1 MPSQRRTIKLVIP
14 IAKTVDFKP
23 GKRNVFFHILTD
35 CNLSCQH
42 CYIKPEQHGTGSVPG
57 ETIEKWLKLFMD
69 EKKESN
75 VIFLGGEP
83 TMHKDLPEAI
93 KTAKQLGYRS
103 VTVDTNG
110 FLFNNFLDKVTPA
123 DLDFLS
129 FSLDGPTPDVNDP
142 IRGEG
147 VFETCAE
154 NIRKAVA
161 KRFNVSLIYTV
172 SRRNIDYL
180 HRMPDLLVEWGVKR
194 FFIQVIGIRGKPAKN
209 GAGKWQLSPDEWL
222 DNIPPVAVDA
232 ANKGIT
238 VIYPKVFLK
247 QEETFECAGRVAENY
262 FIFPNGRV
270 YQCPLCEDYPVNAY
284 RIEDDRLIKNDGIL
298 EDNFFTL
305 KIPEG
310 CVISKLLQPDNLQY
324 DQDGK
329 PLYKISC
336 CLLKQE
342 IKK

>member
-1 MPSQRRTIKLVIP
+1 LNAPV
-14 IAKTVDFKP
+14 AKTVGFKP
-23 GKRNVFFHILTD
+23 GERNIFFHILTG

-42 CYIKPEQHGTGSVPG
+42 CYINPEQHGTGSMEG
-57 ETIEKWLKLFMD
+57 DTIEKWLKLFMD

-83 TMHKDLPEAI
+83 TMHKDLPQAI
-93 KTAKQLGYRS
+93 KTAKRLGYRS

-110 FLFNNFLDKVTPA
+110 FLFHDFLDKVTPA

-142 IRGEG
+142 IRGKG
-147 VFETCAE
+147 VFETCTK
-154 NIRKAVA
+154 NLRKAVA
-161 KRFNVSLIYTV
+161 RGFNVSLIYTV

-180 HRMPDLLVEWGVKR
+180 HLMPDLLVEWGVKR
-194 FFIQVIGIRGKPAKN
+194 FFIQIIGIRGKPAKN
-209 GAGKWQLSPDEWL
+209 GADKWQLTPDEWL
-222 DNIPPVAVDA
+222 EKIPKVAA
-232 ANKGIT
+232 AAADKGIP
-238 VIYPKVFLK
+238 VIYPTVFL
-247 QEETFECAGRVAENY
+247 QPQETFECAGRVAENY

-284 RIEDDRLIKNDGIL
+284 RIEDDKLIKNDGIM
-298 EDNFFTL
+298 EDSFFTL
-305 KIPEG
+305 DIPEG
-310 CVISKLLQPDNLQY
+310 CVITKLLQLDNLRY
-324 DQDGK
+324 DAAGK

-342 IKK
+342 MKK

>member
-1 MPSQRRTIKLVIP
+1 
-14 IAKTVDFKP
+14 
-23 GKRNVFFHILTD
+23 
-35 CNLSCQH
+35 
-42 CYIKPEQHGTGSVPG
+42 
-57 ETIEKWLKLFMD
+57 MD

-83 TMHKDLPEAI
+83 TMHKDLPQAI

-110 FLFNNFLDKVTPA
+110 FLFNDFLDKVTSS

-129 FSLDGPTPDVNDP
+129 FSLDGPTPAVNDP
-142 IRGEG
+142 IRGTG
-147 VFETCAE
+147 VFEAGTV
-154 NIRKAVA
+154 NLRKAAV
-161 KRFNVSLIYTV
+161 KGFNVSLIYTV
-172 SRRNIDYL
+172 SRRNIDHL
-180 HRMPDLLVEWGVKR
+180 HLMPDLLVEWGVKR
-194 FFIQVIGIRGKPAKN
+194 FFIQVIGIRGKPAKS
-209 GAGKWQLSPDEWL
+209 GADKWQLTPDEWL
-222 DNIPPVAVDA
+222 DKIPPVAADA

-238 VIYPKVFLK
+238 AIYPKVFLK
-247 QEETFECAGRVAENY
+247 QEENFECAGRVAENY

-305 KIPEG
+305 EIPEG
-310 CVISKLLQPDNLQY
+310 CVISKLLQPGNLQY
-324 DQDGK
+324 DEEGK
-329 PLYKISC
+329 PLYRISC

-342 IKK
+342 MKK